1 MRNAP
6 AQTGS
11 RHIVWRGSNVTGLR
25 LPARRRWEPWRDW
38 AVITVLTHASLLF
51 AVLVNPHG
59 FGIVLAAVPLS
70 MTFALGTITVLHDA
84 GHRMFSPRPW
94 VNAVAVQL
102 AAPGGLWS
110 AHWALKHRVHHK
122 YSQIYPYD
130 ESTHSSSA
138 LRFHTAT
145 PVTSPLRYQHV
156 YAWGIYCLAWLGE
169 FRSQLRFLRT
179 GEISG
184 LEPTP
189 ARKRVLSFVA
199 EKALFVVVVSGYAW
213 ALGIGRFLIFL
224 AIAETFASILVALAL
239 VVGHINQG
247 LVASDDPEIAWAE
260 NLMLST
266 ASFSTQSTLARWLS
280 GGLSLHLAHHLRPVA
295 VRSELPELHRTVV
308 QQVAART
315 GLPVVEFPT
324 FRAAVVGHRQRLRE
338 LSTSDPA
345 TAPLPQRS
353 LVGALEE

>member
-1 MRNAP
+1 
-6 AQTGS
+6 
-11 RHIVWRGSNVTGLR
+11 VTQLR

-38 AVITVLTHASLLF
+38 AVITVAMHATLLLTVF
-51 AVLVNPHG
+51 TNPHG
-59 FGIVLAAVPLS
+59 IWIVVAAVPVSLA
-70 MTFALGTITVLHDA
+70 FAVGTLTVLHDA

-110 AHWALKHRVHHK
+110 GQWTLKHRVHHK

-138 LRFHTAT
+138 LRLHQSA
-145 PVTSPLRYQHV
+145 PAKASVRYQHV
-156 YAWGIYCLAWLGE
+156 YAWPLYCLAWLGE

-179 GEISG
+179 GEVNG

-189 ARKRVLSFVA
+189 VGTRVRSFLG
-199 EKALFVVVVSGYAW
+199 EKALCAVVLSGYGF
-213 ALGIGRFLIFL
+213 ALGAGRLLILL
-224 AIAETFASILVALAL
+224 AFAETFTSIIAAL
-239 VVGHINQG
+239 VLAVGHINRR

-266 ASFSTQSTLARWLS
+266 ASFSTGSRLARWLS

-295 VRSELPELHRTVV
+295 VRSELPEVHRTVV
-308 QQVAART
+308 PQVASRT
-315 GLPVVEFPT
+315 GLPSVEFPS
-324 FRAAVVGHRQRLRE
+324 FRAAVVGHRQRLQE
-338 LSTSDPA
+338 LARTEPVV
-345 TAPLPQRS
+345 APLPERV
-353 LVGALEE
+353 LAGALDGPA